1 MDDKLKKP
9 FGFVAF
15 DNHQSGQA
23 AIDKLHSADPFDCGE
38 PMYVSWAQSKYE
50 RKQQLNE
57 SAAQNNETK
66 IYVRDL
72 KLEITKEQLKEVF
85 DQFGDIKTL
94 SVKIIKMNEEDKKFG
109 MIDFMLK
116 EEATKAIT

>member
-1 MDDKLKKP
+1 
-9 FGFVAF
+9 
-15 DNHQSGQA
+15 
-23 AIDKLHSADPFDCGE
+23 
-38 PMYVSWAQSKYE
+38 MYVSWAQSKYE

-85 DQFGDIKTL
+85 D
-94 SVKIIKMNEEDKKFG
+94 
-109 MIDFMLK
+109 
-116 EEATKAIT
+116 